1 MDPYYN
7 HMHMY
12 GRVPKGKGVD
22 RNMNQFYGRKS
33 LGNASLGGVAGEATM
48 LGVLGAIVVG
58 MYVVDGLLMGYM
70 VGSKDSKRAIARR
83 SAIVGALVGIPTY
96 GFLIAANSV

>member
-7 HMHMY
+7 NMHMY
-12 GRVPKGKGVD
+12 GSVPEGAGVD

-33 LGNASLGGVAGEATM
+33 LGNGALGGAAGEAAI
-48 LGVLGAIVVG
+48 LGVLGAVVVG

-96 GFLIAANSV
+96 SLLIAANAV

>member
-12 GRVPKGKGVD
+12 GSVPKGKGVD

-33 LGNASLGGVAGEATM
+33 LGNASLGGVGADATL
-48 LGVLGAIVVG
+48 LGIFGAVVVG

-96 GFLIAANSV
+96 GFLIATNSV

>member
-1 MDPYYN
+1 MVPYYE

-33 LGNASLGGVAGEATM
+33 LGNASLGGVATDTA
-48 LGVLGAIVVG
+48 VLGAIGAVVVG

-83 SAIVGALVGIPTY
+83 SAIVGTLVGIPSFILFT
-96 GFLIAANSV
+96 GLSAA

>member
-1 MDPYYN
+1 MDPYYE

-33 LGNASLGGVAGEATM
+33 LGQAGLGSVGGEAAV

-96 GFLIAANSV
+96 GFLIATRSV

>member
-1 MDPYYN
+1 MDPYYE

-33 LGNASLGGVAGEATM
+33 LGNAPLGSAVGEATM
-48 LGVLGAIVVG
+48 LGVLGAVVVG
-58 MYVVDGLLMGYM
+58 MYVVDGLLIGYM

-96 GFLIAANSV
+96 GILLSAR